1 MFLKLVTD
9 HTEIAFT
16 RWRMI
21 AFAFSMMLLIGSIGI
36 FAARGLNLGVDFRG
50 GVTIEATDDEPLDM
64 AAIRAAVGNLDLGDV
79 KVQGVTGAG
88 GVLTSVIV
96 TVEQQSVADVSQE
109 VQDEINRN
117 NPNADLNET
126 IQAQAA
132 VKIKG
137 ALIELLGDGHDF
149 LREDIV
155 GPTVSGELIRAGVI
169 AVVLA
174 IGMMLLYIWF
184 RFEWQFSVG
193 AILALAHDVT
203 LTLGVFAL
211 TQIEFNLPIIAALL
225 TIVGYSMND
234 TVVVY
239 DRVRENL
246 RKYKKR
252 PLEGILDLSI
262 NDTLSRTVMTSVTT
276 LLALLALYF
285 LGGEVLRGFTFAMI
299 FGVVVGTYSSIFVAS
314 PLLLLMGVKREW
326 GKSDVTAPA
335 TGG

>member
-1 MFLKLVTD
+1 MFLKLVPD

-234 TVVVY
+234 TVAVSY
-239 DRVRENL
+239 THL
-246 RKYKKR
+246 
-252 PLEGILDLSI
+252 
-262 NDTLSRTVMTSVTT
+262 TLPTT
-276 LLALLALYF
+276 PY
-285 LGGEVLRGFTFAMI
+285 V
-299 FGVVVGTYSSIFVAS
+299 
-314 PLLLLMGVKREW
+314 
-326 GKSDVTAPA
+326 
-335 TGG
+335 